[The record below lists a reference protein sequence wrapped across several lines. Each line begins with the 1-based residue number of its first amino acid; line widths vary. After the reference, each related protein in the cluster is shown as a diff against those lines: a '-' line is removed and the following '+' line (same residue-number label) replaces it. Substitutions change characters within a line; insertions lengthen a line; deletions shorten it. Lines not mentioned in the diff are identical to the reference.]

1 MFLCLTAMV
10 LEADTCL
17 AVEFCPSRGTKAC
30 FRGAMMVSMELPNH
44 YELLRLSRDATQEE
58 IRTAYLRLS
67 KQVHTDTGGTDA
79 LFRLVNAAYTVL
91 SDPQARAEYDHQLN
105 GNATNTGANGDSAPG
120 WRRVDDST
128 DGNSHGAPP
137 PPRTD
142 RGSPPPR
149 PGASSDYSPTTAE
162 SSPATGLARYPSAV
176 VLAVGFVFVM
186 IGLNTGN
193 AGHGIAFVGFMVVVL
208 GLAGVIG
215 HRRAVGLERLR
226 RAGMYDIDVMSGQQ
240 FELRLA
246 EAFQHAGY
254 RVKHVGG
261 SGDFGTDLLLEQ
273 NGVRTVVQA
282 KWRSASVGQ
291 PAVRE
296 AAAARAHY
304 GAQRAMVVTNSVFTE
319 SARALAASNAIEL
332 WDRFLLGQFISAQL
346 QAPRHSG
353 IALFGAE
360 LEAGCPVVLRSIGL
374 FFLGLFAMFSA
385 AGTSRRHSRRRW

>member
-1 MFLCLTAMV
+1 
-10 LEADTCL
+10 
-17 AVEFCPSRGTKAC
+17 
-30 FRGAMMVSMELPNH
+30 
-44 YELLRLSRDATQEE
+44 
-58 IRTAYLRLS
+58 
-67 KQVHTDTGGTDA
+67 
-79 LFRLVNAAYTVL
+79 
-91 SDPQARAEYDHQLN
+91 
-105 GNATNTGANGDSAPG
+105 
-120 WRRVDDST
+120 
-128 DGNSHGAPP
+128 
-137 PPRTD
+137 
-142 RGSPPPR
+142 
-149 PGASSDYSPTTAE
+149 
-162 SSPATGLARYPSAV
+162 
-176 VLAVGFVFVM
+176 M

-282 KWRSASVGQ
+282 KWRSGSVGQ

-319 SARALAASNAIEL
+319 SARALAASNAVEL

-346 QAPRHSG
+346 QTPRSQWHRSVRGRVGSRVPCRAAKHWTLLLGPVCNVFGCRYFTAPLATS
-353 IALFGAE
+353 L
-360 LEAGCPVVLRSIGL
+360 VVTKR
-374 FFLGLFAMFSA
+374 
-385 AGTSRRHSRRRW
+385 